1 MTNRTIAVL
10 MPAMTNTL
18 YSNLLNGI
26 YTQAKKLGYDVL
38 VFTNASN
45 SLKEHPLT
53 EYVRGEENIYRLAE
67 IAEFDGIILAAGCF
81 LNPDLI
87 ERIIFRL
94 EKLKKPCLVL
104 EYMQDRLPY
113 IYPSQKEGIR
123 QATRHLIEVHG
134 CRKLHC
140 LTGIKG
146 TFEAEERLSAFLE
159 TLAEYGIDADENTY
173 TYGDFWKQ
181 SAWKLAEYIFMEE
194 TERPEGVVCASDIM
208 ALSLCDGLKFH
219 GLRVPE
225 DIRVTGYDG
234 IQNAYLSNPVLTTF
248 DGKDEYLGQTAVMR
262 LHEMMGGSVNDAK
275 ITAKTSLKL
284 GTSCGCSAD
293 IAGRSY
299 QLEKDE
305 YLKRD
310 HLYNNTFL
318 ECYMTSNFIGQMS
331 DSDSLKNFAEIVD
344 SLAHLLPLLKRLDI
358 CLCEDWLGDFKK
370 FNEYRTADYPEYMV
384 TLLSKDR
391 ESRCLEQYRFQTKEL
406 LPVLMNPHEPEYIVF
421 IPIHSQNHILGYAA
435 LSYESGKHFLME
447 ERVHNWCDAV
457 ANGLRNLRQKLYM
470 DYMHDKIEQCSV
482 RDPTTGMYNRKGL
495 VQKLPFILEYAKN
508 QNNSLLMILLTWKQ
522 ETGSVLNHESD
533 NSIMVANILQMSCK
547 PDEQVA
553 RLEEK
558 IFAIL
563 IPVPVNT
570 EASEQVDQ
578 KLLQL
583 VEMSKKI
590 HKQIAFALPRLETDF
605 ILLTDLGSFELQLE
619 DTLQRL
625 KERLRC
631 VILEKHDYVARLS
644 QMRLEMKM
652 TPQSEWSAET
662 AATEIGIS
670 KSYFQRLYKQQF
682 GIAFT
687 EDVIMARINKAKK
700 LLKTSNLR
708 IQEIAEQC
716 GYENASHFMRQFKDR
731 VGITA
736 VQYRKQQHT

>member
-234 IQNAYLSNPVLTTF
+234 IQNAYLSNPVLT
-248 DGKDEYLGQTAVMR
+248 
-262 LHEMMGGSVNDAK
+262 
-275 ITAKTSLKL
+275 
-284 GTSCGCSAD
+284 
-293 IAGRSY
+293 
-299 QLEKDE
+299 
-305 YLKRD
+305 
-310 HLYNNTFL
+310 
-318 ECYMTSNFIGQMS
+318 
-331 DSDSLKNFAEIVD
+331 
-344 SLAHLLPLLKRLDI
+344 
-358 CLCEDWLGDFKK
+358 
-370 FNEYRTADYPEYMV
+370 
-384 TLLSKDR
+384 
-391 ESRCLEQYRFQTKEL
+391 
-406 LPVLMNPHEPEYIVF
+406 
-421 IPIHSQNHILGYAA
+421 
-435 LSYESGKHFLME
+435 
-447 ERVHNWCDAV
+447 
-457 ANGLRNLRQKLYM
+457 
-470 DYMHDKIEQCSV
+470 
-482 RDPTTGMYNRKGL
+482 
-495 VQKLPFILEYAKN
+495 
-508 QNNSLLMILLTWKQ
+508 
-522 ETGSVLNHESD
+522 
-533 NSIMVANILQMSCK
+533 
-547 PDEQVA
+547 
-553 RLEEK
+553 
-558 IFAIL
+558 
-563 IPVPVNT
+563 
-570 EASEQVDQ
+570 
-578 KLLQL
+578 
-583 VEMSKKI
+583 
-590 HKQIAFALPRLETDF
+590 
-605 ILLTDLGSFELQLE
+605 DL
-619 DTLQRL
+619 
-625 KERLRC
+625 
-631 VILEKHDYVARLS
+631 
-644 QMRLEMKM
+644 
-652 TPQSEWSAET
+652 
-662 AATEIGIS
+662 
-670 KSYFQRLYKQQF
+670 
-682 GIAFT
+682 
-687 EDVIMARINKAKK
+687 
-700 LLKTSNLR
+700 
-708 IQEIAEQC
+708 
-716 GYENASHFMRQFKDR
+716 
-731 VGITA
+731 
-736 VQYRKQQHT
+736 